1 MNKLIHYPD
10 ILLRIL
16 EHVDLDTLLSL
27 YETCVAIHKLIIT
40 YQATLTITVAQNTFP
55 EEILRILERINDD
68 GKQQYKDGYICNGDR
83 DGAGST
89 RGYSICWLRDLI
101 PRFLAVVVVDRYRH
115 MNDGACGSNYWRQG
129 IAAAD
134 PLGDPL
140 RARVTNGFRILAR
153 LNCIAREMNIQERK
167 SVMSTES
174 QLILPKRTRTQRLRS
189 IIRARGKWDAVQEI
203 TARREK
209 AIEQKQLT
217 YIDTSVTPKQAADY
231 QLMSLYLECA
241 FYPLT
246 LESWPQGEF
255 SRKKRTGPGG
265 SCASGWLTWFMLRE
279 GISLLWQQWWMKRT
293 DPDAPSLKARIQRI
307 FLLRDKEQVEC
318 ERQSGMSVSQ
328 SLYRLSTDD
337 SECWRQWLFQLCDVA
352 YPVQRP
358 ERRFS
363 LAAETEE
370 EEVLEL
376 ESLTV
381 NKIMDHV
388 AFHVDKKPYMATGQR
403 YYIDYTRLCSAVQ
416 RSLLR

>member
-10 ILLRIL
+10 ILLKVL
-16 EHVDLDTLLSL
+16 ELVDLDTLLSL
-27 YETCVAIHKLIIT
+27 YGTCVAIHNLIIT

-55 EEILRILERINDD
+55 EEILRILERMNDD
-68 GKQQYKDGYICNGDR
+68 RKQQHKDGCVGNGDD
-83 DGAGST
+83 DGAAPS
-89 RGYSICWLRDLI
+89 RYSICWLRDLV
-101 PRFLAVVVVDRYRH
+101 PSFLAVVAVDRYRH

-140 RARVTNGFRILAR
+140 RARVANGFRILAR
-153 LNCIAREMNIQERK
+153 LGCIAREMNIQESK
-167 SVMSTES
+167 SVISTEP
-174 QLILPKRTRTQRLRS
+174 QFILPKRTRTQRLRS
-189 IIRARGKWDAVQEI
+189 IIRSRGKWDAAQET
-203 TARREK
+203 TARRQK
-209 AIEQKQLT
+209 AIEQKQLA
-217 YIDTSVTPKQAADY
+217 YIDASVTPKQAADY
-231 QLMSLYLECA
+231 QLMALYLEVA

-255 SRKKRTGPGG
+255 SRKKRSGPGG
-265 SCASGWLTWFMLRE
+265 TCASGWLTWLILRE
-279 GISLLWQQWWMKRT
+279 GISLLWQQWWVKRT
-293 DPDAPSLKARIQRI
+293 DPDAPSLAERIERI
-307 FLLRDKEQVEC
+307 FLQRNKEQVEC

-328 SLYRLSTDD
+328 SLYRLSTDN

-352 YPVQRP
+352 YPAQRP

-363 LAAETEE
+363 LAAETEEE

-388 AFHVDKKPYMATGQR
+388 AFHVDKKPYMATGQK
-403 YYIDYTRLCSAVQ
+403 YYIDYTRLCSAAQ
-416 RSLLR
+416 RSLLL